1 LGKANIEATD
11 RLKLPVF
18 HYAAFR
24 GIYKE
29 YLREFILQAEQNSQ
43 VQKRIKERIDKNE
56 RLTE

>member
-1 LGKANIEATD
+1 MLGKANIESAE

-29 YLREFILQAEQNSQ
+29 YLREFILQAEQNSKFHRK
-43 VQKRIKERIDKNE
+43 VQE
-56 RLTE
+56 RLSKH